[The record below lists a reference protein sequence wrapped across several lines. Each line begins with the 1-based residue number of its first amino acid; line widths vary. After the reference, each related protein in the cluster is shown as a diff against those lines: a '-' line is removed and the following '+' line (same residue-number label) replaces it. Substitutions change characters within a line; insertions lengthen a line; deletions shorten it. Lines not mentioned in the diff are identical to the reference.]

1 MKHQRRNGKKQLD
14 IRRWV
19 SLLLLAC
26 LLIGLVPAGQTQAA
40 SVPTLYAAISKDN
53 VMALL
58 NTYDRNGAFM
68 VSYGT
73 QIGRDWLGYYS
84 SGDRLI
90 DSLDTVVHEECH
102 DYSVVGA
109 NKERMYVGAKKSVT
123 VPYTPIYR
131 TKQMT
136 KSVPQRCRTSRFETY
151 ISKPTAN
158 LASNVEGVYG
168 LLNEFNA
175 YNWGMN
181 NNAALFAYHDRF
193 ADDLNTWGSFI
204 ANGASNRLAY
214 AEFKYYILHYMYYAK
229 KHHPSI
235 YRKIV
240 ANKKFKLAYKKTES
254 HLAKLIRTYEAD
266 LPKIKAKIQAAGYNV
281 DYTDEYFVVTNSYGA
296 GGGMGLLTDEY
307 SALMT
312 ELKKSPYQSIQRT
325 LTK

>member
-1 MKHQRRNGKKQLD
+1 MEHQRQNEKKRLG
-14 IRRWV
+14 IRQWV
-19 SLLLLAC
+19 SLLLLFC
-26 LLIGLVPAGQTQAA
+26 LTVGLIPAGQTRAA
-40 SVPTLYAAISKDN
+40 TVPSLYGEISKDN

-68 VSYGT
+68 VDYGT
-73 QIGRDWLGYYS
+73 QIGRNWLAYYS

-109 NKERMYVGAKKSVT
+109 NKERMYVGSKKSVT
-123 VPYTPIYR
+123 VPYTTIYR
-131 TKQMT
+131 TKKMVS
-136 KSVPQRCRTSRFETY
+136 SVPKRCRTSRFETY

-158 LASNVEGVYG
+158 LASNVEGIYG

-181 NNAALFAYHDRF
+181 DNVALFSYHDRF
-193 ADDLNTWGSFI
+193 ADDLDTWGAFI

-214 AEFKYYILHYMYYAK
+214 AEFKYYILHYLYYAK
-229 KHHPSI
+229 KHHPSV

-254 HLAKLIRTYEAD
+254 HYAKLIKTYESD
-266 LPKIKAKIQAAGYNV
+266 LSKIKAKIQAAGYNV
-281 DYTDEYFVVTNSYGA
+281 DYTDEYFVVTNSNGA

-307 SALMT
+307 SVLME
-312 ELKKSPYQSIQRT
+312 ELQKSPYKSIQKT